1 MAGRAGVDAPLFP
14 VLSLGAITRG
24 EEAVLALGDSLSAV
38 AKAYGLTAEQLTVQ
52 LRSDASLAV
61 DPEGRLLF
69 LDILVPTQD
78 TPLSPHIPS
87 PPVRGRVSLGTDI
100 PSPPV
105 RGGVNPGTD
114 IPSPPVR
121 GGTGTGTDIPSPPV
135 RRVTDGEAGL
145 PGTDIPSPPVRGGV
159 SPGTDIPSPPVRG
172 GTGTGTDIPSP
183 PVRRVIDGEAGL
195 PGTDIPSPPI
205 RGGVN
210 PGTDIPSPPVRGGTG
225 TGTDIPSPPVR
236 RVTDGTA
243 EVPNTDIPSP
253 PVRGG
258 SNPGADIPSPPVRR
272 VTDGAGENLNTDI
285 PSPPIRGGVVNPGTD
300 IPSPPIRPVAD
311 GAARTFNTDIP
322 SPPVR
327 AGVSPMVDIPSP
339 PIRGL
344 KGSVGVLTLG
354 GETGPSTAD
363 PSIDG
368 ESVELHSS
376 PGSARVIELDF
387 NGATVSGTV
396 WNESWFQGQR
406 FTAPAFD
413 RDGQP
418 QGLNAVERAQIVEI
432 WKRVSEDFAPF
443 DVDVTT
449 AAAAGEAVLA
459 GRGVRVLITPMGQSF
474 PGYSGVSYLGSFG
487 STGPRWNTALV
498 FADVLG
504 LDQTKAIAEAISHQV
519 GHSLGLLH
527 HALVGES
534 TPFAGIGSGDT
545 GWAPIMGDAS
555 VRSLSHW
562 SRGEYPGAS
571 SAQDDIARIQAAG
584 LTLRDDD
591 HGDSV
596 DAASH
601 LPLGT
606 RWTAGGLVGEAD
618 DRDVFAF
625 ESGQGAVGIQV
636 SPEEVGANLDVE
648 ARLLDSTGALVAE
661 SAPVDVL
668 GASFDLVLPAGRYF
682 LVVSG
687 NGYGSLGRYTVSGRV
702 PEPVRQVPPVSV
714 IGPTPSVAEA
724 FVPIVFDGSLSF
736 DQDDTLATYVWDFG
750 DGTRTEGVTVT
761 HAFQIPGSYGV
772 TLTVT
777 DEAGLS
783 HSSAVGLR
791 ITPPNLAPQAVI
803 STDVTSGYAPL
814 AVVFD
819 GSRSVDPD
827 GAVIA
832 HRWDFGD
839 GRVVTGP
846 MVRREFSRPGVH
858 RVTLTVVDNQGAESS
873 VTTSITVAQR
883 EICIGSITVRTA
895 ASGLSRVAYATV
907 RITHPD
913 GSPVAGAA
921 VTGSW
926 LGSLTQSRGIKTD
939 ANGVVE
945 IASPRVT
952 RSTKLTFTVTGVSLE
967 NARYTPALNRA
978 TSLTVVVGP

>member
-1 MAGRAGVDAPLFP
+1 MSTTELAPLGNPTDMKVPSTRRFRSLERAAAISVLILMAGRAGVDAPRFP

-24 EEAVLALGDSLSAV
+24 EEAVVALGDSLSAV
-38 AKAYGLTAEQLTVQ
+38 AQAYGLTAEQLTVQ

-61 DPEGRLLF
+61 DPEGRLLV
-69 LDILVPTQD
+69 LDVLLPTQD

-135 RRVTDGEAGL
+135 RRVTDGAGEV
-145 PGTDIPSPPVRGGV
+145 PN
-159 SPGTDIPSPPVRG
+159 
-172 GTGTGTDIPSP
+172 
-183 PVRRVIDGEAGL
+183 
-195 PGTDIPSPPI
+195 TDIPSPPI

-210 PGTDIPSPPVRGGTG
+210 PGTDIPSPPVRGGTSPG
-225 TGTDIPSPPVR
+225 T
-236 RVTDGTA
+236 
-243 EVPNTDIPSP
+243 
-253 PVRGG
+253 
-258 SNPGADIPSPPVRR
+258 DIPSPPVRR

-285 PSPPIRGGVVNPGTD
+285 PSPPIRRVT
-300 IPSPPIRPVAD
+300 D
-311 GAARTFNTDIP
+311 GAAGTFNTDIP

-327 AGVSPMVDIPSP
+327 GGVSPRVDIPSP

-344 KGSVGVLTLG
+344 NGSVEVLTLD

-363 PSIDG
+363 ASIDG

-376 PGSARVIELDF
+376 PGSARVIQLDF

-396 WNESWFQGQR
+396 WNESWFQGR
-406 FTAPAFD
+406 SFTAPAFD

-449 AAAAGEAVLA
+449 SAAAGEAVLA

-474 PGYSGVSYLGSFG
+474 PGYSGASYLGSFG

-498 FADVLG
+498 FADALG
-504 LDQTKAIAEAISHQV
+504 LDQVKAIAEAISHQV
-519 GHSLGLLH
+519 GHSLGLFH
-527 HALVGES
+527 HGLVGEAS
-534 TPFAGIGSGDT
+534 PFAGIGSGDT

-555 VRSLSHW
+555 VRSVSRW

-571 SAQDDIARIQAAG
+571 STQDDISRIQAAG
-584 LTLRDDD
+584 LTLREDD

-601 LPLGT
+601 LALGT
-606 RWTAGGLVGEAD
+606 RWTAGGLVGQSD

-661 SAPVDVL
+661 SAPSDVL
-668 GASFDLVLPAGRYF
+668 DARFDLVLPAGRYF
-682 LVVSG
+682 LVVNGS
-687 NGYGSLGRYTVSGRV
+687 GYGSLGRYTVSGTV
-702 PEPVRQVPPVSV
+702 PEPVRQVAPVSV

-736 DQDDTLATYVWDFG
+736 DQDDTIATYVWDFG

-803 STDVTSGYAPL
+803 STDVTSGYAPV

-839 GRVVTGP
+839 GQVVTGP

-883 EICIGSITVRTA
+883 EICVGSITVRTV

-913 GSPVAGAA
+913 GSPVVGAV

-926 LGSLTQSRGIKTD
+926 LGSLTQSRGVKTD

-978 TSLTVVVGP
+978 TSVTVVVGP